1 MTEFAQNLTAN
12 SQAEKLRVV
21 VLISGSG
28 SNLQA
33 IIDAEKTSNY
43 QVVKV
48 ISNRPNAYGL
58 TRAENHQ
65 IPHQTVDHQD
75 FTAREDFEQALI
87 QAIEPAQ
94 PDLVVLAGFMRILT
108 PLFTNQ
114 YLGKMLNIHPSLL
127 PKYPGLDTHQ
137 RAIDA
142 GDQEHGL
149 SIHFVTAELDGGPV
163 ILQAATK
170 IAADDNAD
178 SLQQKIHGL
187 EHQAYPLVVELFAQH
202 KLQFIDNQAWF
213 NNQLL
218 TEPLQLADFK
228 IAG

>member
-1 MTEFAQNLTAN
+1 MVGAQQNLAAGAN
-12 SQAEKLRVV
+12 SADKLKVV

-58 TRAENHQ
+58 SRAKNHQ
-65 IPHQTVDHQD
+65 IPHETVDHQD
-75 FTAREDFEQALI
+75 FASREDFEQALI
-87 QAIEPAQ
+87 QAIEPAE
-94 PDLVVLAGFMRILT
+94 PGLVVLAGFMRILT

-142 GDQEHGL
+142 GDLEHGL

-170 IAADDNAD
+170 IAADDDAE
-178 SLQQKIHGL
+178 SLQQKVHGL
-187 EHQAYPLVVELFAQH
+187 EHQAYPLVVELFAQNQ
-202 KLQFIDNQAWF
+202 LRFADNQAWF
-213 NNQLL
+213 ADKLL
-218 TEPLQLADFK
+218 QTPLKLQDF
-228 IAG
+228 AHN